1 MRGALV
7 AAAAALAAGAAG
19 WAARDRTAAEP
30 AVRTAGFELT
40 PFEPGGPLG
49 VAYAEQDGTRVR
61 GWISVW
67 GLQPGTGHAIHLGP
81 TGRNCAGERP
91 RPVLRLPAARADENG
106 VAFARF
112 ATDAEPGQDVVAP
125 GWALTIHTDPGVRS
139 ARAACGAAAPGERL
153 TDAALTGAGPASAA
167 RAGAGAGAAGL
178 VQLRGGRPT
187 GGVRT
192 LRVRVGEPV
201 ALAIR
206 SDRPDELTLR
216 GAGLTIQVGPGTIAR
231 FSVRPRRPGRLT
243 LLGPSTGRRPVLVV
257 DVGR

>member
-1 MRGALV
+1 V
-7 AAAAALAAGAAG
+7 AAAATLAAGAAG
-19 WAARDRTAAEP
+19 WVLREQTTEPPQVRTAA
-30 AVRTAGFELT
+30 FELT

-61 GWISVW
+61 GWVTVW
-67 GLQPGTGHAIHLGP
+67 GLQPGTGHALHLGP
-81 TGRNCAGERP
+81 TGVNCAAERP
-91 RPVLRLPAARADENG
+91 RPVLPLPGARADENG

-112 ATDAEPGQDVVAP
+112 ATDAEPGQDVVGP
-125 GWALTIHTDPGVRS
+125 GWALTIHTGPRVRS

-153 TDAALTGAGPASAA
+153 TDPALTGAGPGSAA
-167 RAGAGAGAAGL
+167 RAGAAGL

-192 LRVRVGEPV
+192 LRARVGERV

-243 LLGPSTGRRPVLVV
+243 LAGPSTGRRPVLVV
-257 DVGR
+257 EVRG

>member
-1 MRGALV
+1 M
-7 AAAAALAAGAAG
+7 AAAVAALAAGAAG
-19 WAARDRTAAEP
+19 WTLREETAEPPRVRTAA
-30 AVRTAGFELT
+30 FELT
-40 PFEPGGPLG
+40 PFEAGGPLG
-49 VAYAEQDGTRVR
+49 VAYAEQEGTRVR

-67 GLQPGTGHAIHLGP
+67 GLQPGTGHALHLGP
-81 TGRNCAGERP
+81 TGSNCAAERP
-91 RPVLRLPAARADENG
+91 RPVLPLRSARADENG

-112 ATDAEPGQDVVAP
+112 TTDAEPGQDVVGP
-125 GWALTIHTDPGVRS
+125 GWALTIHTGPRVRS
-139 ARAACGAAAPGERL
+139 ARAACGPAAPGERL

-167 RAGAGAGAAGL
+167 RARPGAAGL

-187 GGVRT
+187 GGVRI
-192 LRVRVGEPV
+192 LRVRVGERV

-243 LLGPSTGRRPVLVV
+243 LAGPSTDRRPVLVV
-257 DVGR
+257 DVRR